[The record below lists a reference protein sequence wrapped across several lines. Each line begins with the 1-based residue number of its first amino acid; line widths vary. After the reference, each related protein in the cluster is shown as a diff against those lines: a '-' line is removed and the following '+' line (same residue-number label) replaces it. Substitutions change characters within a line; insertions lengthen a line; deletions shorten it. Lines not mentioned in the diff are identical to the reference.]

1 MFSKK
6 CFLLHLLFFGKFKI
20 SFNRYGQFCLHNTS
34 LAMLLFRVNVDNLN
48 CFRSWLQF
56 EREEGSLDAFEQCR
70 KLIKIKMEKI
80 SAVRDKENRSKQ
92 EEDYQLNAKIEK
104 KKVNIVLKGIVYIK

>member
-1 MFSKK
+1 MLEEMFSYTPT
-6 CFLLHLLFFGKFKI
+6 FFGKFKI
-20 SFNRYGQFCLHNTS
+20 SLNRYDQFCLHNTS
-34 LAMLLFRVNVDNLN
+34 LAMLLFRVNVNNLN

-92 EEDYQLNAKIEK
+92 EEDYQQNAKIEK
-104 KKVNIVLKGIVYIK
+104 KKVNIVFKRRGFIK